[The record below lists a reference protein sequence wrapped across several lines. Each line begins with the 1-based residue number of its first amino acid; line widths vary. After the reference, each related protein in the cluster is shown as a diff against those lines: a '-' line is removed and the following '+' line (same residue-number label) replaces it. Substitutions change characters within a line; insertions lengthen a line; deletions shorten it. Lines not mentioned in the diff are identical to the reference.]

1 GCGGLMRACSS
12 CAALIRYITS
22 DCLSP
27 STPGTYMYRW
37 CRFQIGPIGG
47 EMRSRILGG
56 VRSFTLNSPEVD
68 NGMTARN
75 EGYAL
80 RAVMPLSTSGLF
92 NVNERTPPKMRD
104 RISRRTGTMW
114 SRHELEHL
122 YSDRVRAGLNT
133 S

>member
-1 GCGGLMRACSS
+1 RRAFTNQCDNNSPTNRFAEIDYLLGSIPLAFQSIDADWTILVSKEFPKLRYCPGCGALMRVCSS
-12 CAALIRYITS
+12 CAALVRYITS

-68 NGMTARN
+68 NGMTVRN
-75 EGYAL
+75 A
-80 RAVMPLSTSGLF
+80 
-92 NVNERTPPKMRD
+92 
-104 RISRRTGTMW
+104 
-114 SRHELEHL
+114 
-122 YSDRVRAGLNT
+122 
-133 S
+133 